1 MKQKK
6 KLVGKRLL
14 ALLLTLTMLLGMVP
28 VTAFGAEEQNEPVKA
43 ELTNLQVR
51 VGGENTS
58 EAAIRF
64 TPEFDETTLTYTSEI
79 LDYEKDANK
88 RFVWVNAE
96 FPEGVTVTAKCG
108 ESSTAL
114 LTDGEWTIVRIER
127 GGGFFQPVSYS
138 GPLSTGKYNEL
149 MLTASTETGEKTTYT
164 VTIPMQPDIENR
176 KLSWKEDL
184 TDAIYY
190 TKGSEGDV
198 LAVKAQYNNRP
209 LDNQDE
215 ITYQWYRN
223 GEKGLEGAVIIEGA
237 TGTSFEPPVDAV
249 GKTYYFVKAFCDE
262 LDTIVSNIIEITVT
276 EETAPESI
284 NIVCD
289 YPYTIPNSD
298 TRALEGKSFVAKPG
312 ETLQL
317 KAVDENGN
325 ETPVFWDGSGGV
337 YGGTLDRTT
346 GLYTIN
352 STSYSYI
359 KAVSLYD
366 NSIKSNENVI
376 FVEDYSINQYN
387 KTPSVTLDEDGQDVV
402 EITGQGGLSG
412 YTIWDYQCSNDN
424 IATLKTDLET
434 KPARL
439 EFEALRPGT
448 IEISF
453 DLDLDGDGIAD
464 GNGLTDTAVLTING
478 VAVEDPEG
486 KLRET
491 RLEVSGEVNNP
502 SIQLKAYTAAERTIT
517 EWSSSDETVAT
528 VDENGVVTG
537 HTAGSTIIT
546 AVDSEGI
553 KGGIK
558 VVVTDADIPYFENFA
573 FYFTS
578 NWNPGIKGLTFKSTT
593 LDYTGL
599 ACTTATTNDVT
610 ITANTIFDDE
620 KYTAVA
626 SYTDWHGN
634 PMAVMVNSGM
644 KTVLE
649 DIFFDTG
656 ILSVTL
662 QEKAN
667 PGNNTVYTFE
677 ITRPRDTTKVIKQS
691 GITIVPDGRELST
704 NQHQGKGE
712 GFVFRANADGTLQ
725 GNTYVPIDSHYNYRA
740 FMQNGL
746 EKFALNILGN
756 TEYAHVRYSLD
767 EGKTWDELV
776 QGGGQTRMIEFPVR
790 EGDVN
795 PVKKIIIQILDDKTY
810 AANVAEG
817 KEGYEGATP
826 NVYTVWV
833 EQLPATGME
842 MTEAVLSHGMS
853 YPAFDKEIYSY
864 NIMVN
869 ADEEAPTLT
878 FKVSEGGTVSVGGTA
893 LTANEDGSYTI
904 TLAKSYQSIVI
915 TNDLGSA
922 TYQFRYTSRGNSKL
936 PDKITD
942 YLPINSQYT
951 NQAQYGLTPEKTLT
965 AASDVLSLGNFGGY
979 ITYYYEEA
987 LINDPN
993 NKYGVDFYIT
1003 GNAFV
1008 DKSTG
1013 TGKGSME
1020 PGQVWVSED
1029 GEIWYA
1035 LAGSEHYEDTTL
1047 WDYEVTY
1054 KKTEL
1059 GMTSWKDNKGNQDNG
1074 KQVGQWPSS
1083 ANYPL
1088 NDQISDGE
1096 VTLRGIL
1103 IPCNDGSLTGNG
1115 TFNSFSKG
1123 AKFGYVDVLVN
1134 SRDGEDAN
1142 PYLEN
1147 DDYTL
1152 ESSGFDLAWAVDED
1166 GLPVDVSEKEF
1177 HYVKI
1182 VTASNLWAGAA
1193 NEKSTE
1199 VGNMFRTTAQET
1211 DMGVTAA
1218 PAGVTIS
1225 GNGEDVNIS
1234 FEKGKQVYSAN
1245 LGNMKYV
1252 SIKVNGASSDD
1263 NIYINNQRVS
1273 AGEAAEGFKVS
1284 KQDGEKLV
1292 RIIVQNGE
1300 KEPAIY
1306 LLKLTSNNESTDLI
1320 EGVKVD
1326 VYGVD
1331 RVAETKNGEIYTLS
1345 VGHRI
1350 DEIGIKTVA
1359 ESNVNLTVNGSAVKK
1374 TYSLAEGENFFT
1386 IDAKNGDIT
1395 QTVTLVIT
1403 KEATP
1408 VSNKNITVY
1417 FKLLGDDLHGDPI
1430 EENDTHT
1437 LKDNNLKTWIEKK
1450 AYTVPD
1456 TATVLD
1462 VLILALDQAGL
1473 DYVNEGGNYIAE
1485 IDGLAEFDN
1494 GNLSGWMYT
1503 LNGHH
1508 PERGVM
1514 EKSVSDGDYIIF
1526 HYTDDFTVEE
1536 GSEGYDNSGLKD
1548 KNKDNKEEENKTTT
1562 TIAPSTTTN
1571 SKGEASVTI
1580 KKDELT
1586 EAVKE
1591 ATKDSAS
1598 GTVVIE
1604 PAIKGDA
1611 SKVTVEL
1618 PKEAVESMAT
1628 SGKTDLTVKTDIA
1641 AVTLPAETLKDL
1653 PTAGKTVS
1661 VAVETVKG
1669 DAAAEAGSTA
1679 AADKIKVEVAVDN
1692 KAVDKIGSGIVASIP
1707 AKEASPTTVLV
1718 IVDAEGNETIV
1729 KKSATAEGE
1738 ITALLEGS
1746 CTVVVKDNKKEFTD
1760 TEGHWG
1766 KSAAEFASS
1775 RELFNGVGNGKF
1787 GMNTTMNRAMMAT
1800 VFYNLENGPDHDGE
1814 HDFHDVQ
1821 EGKYYAKPVAWA
1833 AESGVLSGYSDG
1845 SFRADAPVTREQLA
1859 VMLWNYSGKPSG
1871 IKALDH
1877 SDAGNISNYAKEAMQ
1892 WAVEN
1897 GVMSGRANG
1906 QLDPKGAA
1914 TRAEVA
1920 QMFKNYIEK
1929 VVL

>member
-1 MKQKK
+1 MKKQK
-6 KLVGKRLL
+6 KLVGRRLL
-14 ALLLTLTMLLGMVP
+14 ALILTVTMLLGMMP
-28 VTAFGAEEQNEPVKA
+28 VTAFGADGQNEPVKA
-43 ELTNLQVR
+43 ELTNLQIR

-64 TPEFDETTLTYTSEI
+64 TPEFDENTLTYTSEI

-96 FPEGVTVTAKCG
+96 FPERVTVTAKCG
-108 ESSTAL
+108 NSSTAL
-114 LTDGEWTIVRIER
+114 LTDGEWTIVRIES

-190 TKGSEGDV
+190 TKDSEGNV

-223 GEKGLEGAVIIEGA
+223 RENGLEGAVIIEGA

-352 STSYSYI
+352 NTSYSYI

-366 NSIKSNENVI
+366 NSVKSNENVI

-387 KTPSVTLDEDGQDVV
+387 KTPFVALDEDGQDVV
-402 EITGQGGLSG
+402 KITGQGGLSG

-464 GNGLTDTAVLTING
+464 GNGLTDSAVLTING
-478 VAVEDPEG
+478 VAVEDAAG
-486 KLRET
+486 NLRET
-491 RLEVSGEVNNP
+491 RMEISKTVTNP
-502 SIQLKAYTAAERTIT
+502 AIQLTAYTAAGRTIA
-517 EWSSSDETVAT
+517 EWKSGDEAVAT
-528 VDENGVVTG
+528 VDENGVVTAHG
-537 HTAGSTIIT
+537 AGNTIIS
-546 AVDSEGI
+546 AKDDQGEE
-553 KGGIK
+553 GGIK
-558 VVVTDADIPYFENFA
+558 VIVTNEDVPYFENFA
-573 FYFTS
+573 FTKANS
-578 NWNPGIKGLTFKSTT
+578 SWNPGIYGLTFKATT
-593 LDYTGL
+593 LEYPGL
-599 ACTTATTNDVT
+599 TCNAATNDIQILPT
-610 ITANTIFDDE
+610 TIFDDE
-620 KYTAVA
+620 KYTATA
-626 SYTDWHGN
+626 TYSDWHGN
-634 PMAVMVNSGM
+634 DMVVPVKRGEE
-644 KTVLE
+644 TTLE
-649 DIFFDTG
+649 DIFFGEGT
-656 ILSVTL
+656 ITVTL
-662 QEKAN
+662 QSKEDPEVK
-667 PGNNTVYTFE
+667 TVYTFG
-677 ITRPRDTTKVIKQS
+677 ITRAWDTQKQIKAS
-691 GITIVPDGRELST
+691 NGIAVVADGRELST
-704 NQHQGKGE
+704 NLYEGRGE
-712 GFVFRANADGTLQ
+712 GFVFRANADGTLM
-725 GNTYVPIDSHYNYRA
+725 GNLYIPINSHYNYRS
-740 FMQNGL
+740 FLQNGL
-746 EKFALNILGN
+746 ERFALNILGY
-756 TEYAHVRYSLD
+756 TDYVHIRYSSD
-767 EGKTWDELV
+767 EGETWYDLP
-776 QGGGQTRMIEFPVR
+776 QGGGQTRMFEFPER
-790 EGDVN
+790 ESDTN
-795 PVKKIIIQILDDKTY
+795 PVMKVMIQILDDKTY
-810 AANVAEG
+810 AENVAAEKDG
-817 KEGYEGATP
+817 FDGASP

-842 MTEAVLSHGMS
+842 MTEAILSHGIS
-853 YPAFDKEIYSY
+853 YPAFDKETYSY

-878 FKVSEGGTVSVGGTA
+878 FKVSEGGAVSVGGTV

-904 TLAKSYQSIVI
+904 TLTKNYQSIVI
-915 TNDLGSA
+915 TNELGSA
-922 TYQFRYTSRGNSKL
+922 TYQFRYTSRANSKL
-936 PDKITD
+936 PDKVVD

-965 AASDVLSLGNFGGY
+965 ATNDVLSLGNFGGH

-987 LINDPN
+987 LIDDPN
-993 NKYGVDFYIT
+993 NKYGIDFYIT

-1008 DKSTG
+1008 DQSTG

-1059 GMTSWKDNKGNQDNG
+1059 GMTSWKDNQGNQDNG
-1074 KQVGQWPSS
+1074 KQVGQWPST

-1147 DDYTL
+1147 DDYEL

-1211 DMGVTAA
+1211 DMGVTAS
-1218 PAGVTIS
+1218 PTGVTITD
-1225 GNGEDVNIS
+1225 GTTTETIEFED
-1234 FEKGKQVYSAN
+1234 GTQVYELN
-1245 LGNMKYV
+1245 LTEMQYV
-1252 SIKVNGASSDD
+1252 SISVDGASADD
-1263 NIYINNQRVS
+1263 NIYINNQRVE
-1273 AGEAAEGFKVS
+1273 ADEAAEGIQVTKN
-1284 KQDGEKLV
+1284 GKLV
-1292 RIIVQNGE
+1292 RVIVQNGD
-1300 KEPAIY
+1300 KAPVIY
-1306 LLKLTSNNESTDLI
+1306 VLKLKSLAEDSLI
-1320 EGVKVD
+1320 SAIKVD
-1326 VYGVD
+1326 ALGVD
-1331 RVAETKNGEIYTLS
+1331 KVAETKDGKTYTVE
-1345 VGHRI
+1345 VGHRVDVTSI
-1350 DEIGIKTVA
+1350 DVTVP
-1359 ESNVNLTVNGSAVKK
+1359 EGTEVTVDGEAVKES
-1374 TYSLAEGENFFT
+1374 YSLEEGDNTFE
-1386 IDAKNGDIT
+1386 IT
-1395 QTVTLVIT
+1395 AVSDEAIQTVILIVN
-1403 KEATP
+1403 KEKAPEVTG
-1408 VSNKNITVY
+1408 KITVS
-1417 FKLLGDDLHGDPI
+1417 FTLLGDDNHGDVTK
-1430 EENDTHT
+1430 ETGTHT
-1437 LKDNNLKTWIEKK
+1437 LKSKNLETWISKTK
-1450 AYTVPD
+1450 YTIDAP
-1456 TATVLD
+1456 ANVLD
-1462 VLILALDQAGL
+1462 LLEVALTDH
-1473 DYVNEGGNYIAE
+1473 DIDWVNVGGNYISE
-1485 IDGLAEFDN
+1485 INGLAEFDN
-1494 GNLSGWMYT
+1494 GPLSGWMYT
-1503 LNGHH
+1503 IDGKH
-1508 PERGVM
+1508 PERGVFVQPL
-1514 EKSVSDGDYIIF
+1514 ENGDNVVF
-1526 HYTDDFTVEE
+1526 HYTDDYTVEE
-1536 GSEGYDNSGLKD
+1536 GSEKYGNNAYV
-1548 KNKDNKEEENKTTT
+1548 EEVGSEEMTNTTMLT
-1562 TIAPSTTTN
+1562 PSASTN

-1580 KKDELT
+1580 KKDELAS
-1586 EAVKE
+1586 AVEE
-1591 ATKDSAS
+1591 ATKDNTA
-1598 GTVVIE
+1598 GTVVIAPE
-1604 PAIKGDA
+1604 IKGDA

-1618 PKEAVESMAT
+1618 PKEAVDSMAT
-1628 SGKTDLTVKTDIA
+1628 SGKVDLTVKTDIA
-1641 AVTLPAETLKDL
+1641 TVTLPAETLKEL
-1653 PTAGKTVS
+1653 PTEGKTVS
-1661 VAVETVKG
+1661 VAVEKS
-1669 DAAAEAGSTA
+1669 E
-1679 AADKIKVEVAVDN
+1679 DKIKVEVAVDN
-1692 KAVDKIGSGIVASIP
+1692 KAVDKIGSGVVASIP
-1707 AKEASPTTVLV
+1707 VKEASATTVLA

-1729 KKSATAEGE
+1729 KKSAVADGE

-1746 CTVVVKDNKKEFTD
+1746 CTVIVKDNKKEFAD

-1766 KSAAEFASS
+1766 KAAAEFASS
-1775 RELFNGVGNGKF
+1775 RELFNGVGNGQF

-1814 HDFHDVQ
+1814 HDFHDVD
-1821 EGKYYAKPVAWA
+1821 ENRYYAKPVAWA

-1845 SFRADAPVTREQLA
+1845 SFRPDAPITREQLA
-1859 VMLWNYSGKPSG
+1859 VMLWNYSGKPG
-1871 IKALDH
+1871 ADKTKALGF
-1877 SDAGNISNYAKEAMQ
+1877 SDASEISKYAETAMK

-1897 GVMSGRANG
+1897 GVMSGRTNG
-1906 QLDPKGAA
+1906 QLDPKGEA